1 MLMNRRNLLKAGGAL
16 GAMALTGTG
25 RLHAAAPKL
34 TVNTYGGLYATAVNE
49 NFVAHYVK
57 ATGNEAEAVVDIPS
71 AALSKIRATMPT
83 PDYDLFV
90 ATANDTLR
98 AIELDLVE
106 EISADKLPD
115 LANVPEPSFAQWGNK
130 AVSFS
135 YGTGGFLYD
144 TRKIPNPPKDWVE
157 FAERTAKGEFG
168 RAVAIPSAKQAGVLE
183 ACVFPIVHSFG
194 GTVESP
200 DAGFA
205 KLAAMTPYI
214 AKYYAD
220 MSEVVQLMT
229 TGEIAIAIY
238 VDGRSWAFVDK
249 NPWANFV
256 VPAKGGVFQS
266 SQIMKV
272 KNSPAEAWQLMN
284 SFINTEA
291 AEGFVATIKY
301 PVTNTKVRY
310 PDSMAN
316 RVTKQEDILYPP
328 FADLAKNTSALIERW
343 NKEIGG

>member
-1 MLMNRRNLLKAGGAL
+1 MRINRRTFLEATGLLGLSTLAGHRAAL
-16 GAMALTGTG
+16 
-25 RLHAAAPKL
+25 AARSGL
-34 TVNTYGGLYATAVNE
+34 VVNTYGGVYATAVNA
-49 NFVAHYVK
+49 NFVASYIEK
-57 ATGNEAEAVVDIPS
+57 TGGKAEAVVDIPS
-71 AALSKIRATMPT
+71 AALSKIRATMPN
-83 PDYDLFV
+83 PDYDLFI

-98 AIELDLVE
+98 AIDLDLVE
-106 EISADKLPD
+106 EIVPAKLPD
-115 LANVPEPSFAQWGNK
+115 LADIPAKSYTQWGNK

-144 TRKIPNPPKDWVE
+144 KRKIANPPKTWVE

-168 RAVAIPSAKQAGVLE
+168 RSVAIPSATQAGVLE
-183 ACVFPIVHSFG
+183 ACVFPIVDAFG
-194 GTVESP
+194 GTIEKP
-200 DAGFA
+200 DVGFDRLA
-205 KLAAMTPYI
+205 KMAPYV
-214 AKYYAD
+214 AKFYSD

-238 VDGRSWAFVDK
+238 VDGRAWSFVDK
-249 NPWANFV
+249 NPWADFV

-272 KNSPAEAWQLMN
+272 KKSPDEAWGLMN
-284 SFINTEA
+284 AFLNAKA

-301 PVTNTKVRY
+301 PVTNTKAHY
-310 PDSMAN
+310 PAAMAT

-328 FADLAKNTSALIERW
+328 FALIAKHTPELIERW